1 MTFLQFLPILHSDL
15 QESKFDPNEWTLK
28 SFKIIT
34 STNDYVKNYLGLNNK
49 IIALSEIQTKGRG
62 RSNNIWHSPKG
73 GIWLSIGFLCNI
85 DAIELS
91 TPIIEHINEFL
102 LQYVNSEIKPPNDI
116 LINSKKLCG
125 LLVETETKQNKITK
139 VIIGIGINYN
149 NNIPEEISEIATNLK
164 SHTQS
169 LPDIYI
175 FTSKLIIHILLS
187 LRNYISDL

>member
-62 RSNNIWHSPKG
+62 RSNNIWYSPKG

-91 TPIIEHINEFL
+91 TPIIKHINEFL

-125 LLVETETKQNKITK
+125 LLVETETKQNKIKK

-164 SHTQS
+164 SHNQG
-169 LPDIYI
+169 LPDIYN

>member
-15 QESKFDPNEWTLK
+15 QESKFNPNEWTLK

-62 RSNNIWHSPKG
+62 RSDNIWYSPKG
-73 GIWLSIGFLCNI
+73 GIWLSIGFLCKI
-85 DAIELS
+85 DAVELS
-91 TPIIEHINEFL
+91 TPIIKQINEYL

-139 VIIGIGINYN
+139 IIIGIGINYN

-164 SHTQS
+164 SHNKN
-169 LPDIYI
+169 LPNMYK

>member
-49 IIALSEIQTKGRG
+49 IIAMSEIQTKGRG
-62 RSNNIWHSPKG
+62 RSNNIWYSPKG

-91 TPIIEHINEFL
+91 TPIIKHINEFL

-125 LLVETETKQNKITK
+125 LLVETETKQNKIKK

-164 SHTQS
+164 SHNQS
-169 LPDIYI
+169 LPDIYN

-187 LRNYISDL
+187 LKNYISDL